1 MYCFFFKMKGM
12 INMHETTTKQLLEA
26 VLEAMG
32 EANSES
38 NSEYARLFE
47 DEGNYDE

>member
-1 MYCFFFKMKGM
+1 
-12 INMHETTTKQLLEA
+12 MHEATTKQLLEA
-26 VLEAMG
+26 VLEAMS
-32 EANSES
+32 EAYSES

>member
-1 MYCFFFKMKGM
+1 
-12 INMHETTTKQLLEA
+12 MHETTTKQLLEA

-32 EANSES
+32 EAYSES